1 MKCTDCGVARS
12 LRTTYHQLHL
22 REIVR
27 QAELFT
33 SDSGMGSDRVLL
45 VKHRHA
51 EPSFYSS
58 NNARG
63 TLAFDHNDVFEPS
76 ISQES
81 FGDRTVKSTWPK
93 GDQWNRSIFFQ
104 RKVGRSKPPKPV
116 VAQNRVGVFHILG
129 QYLDDGQVQLAGS
142 EPCPY
147 NAAQPNTGMDA
158 HATVLGAEAANDVCN
173 LIDLRL
179 IVAPQ
184 TYGAGQ
190 LA

>member
-1 MKCTDCGVARS
+1 MDLGEFR
-12 LRTTYHQLHL
+12 LHYD
-22 REIVR
+22 V
-27 QAELFT
+27 
-33 SDSGMGSDRVLL
+33 
-45 VKHRHA
+45 
-51 EPSFYSS
+51 
-58 NNARG
+58 G
-63 TLAFDHNDVFEPS
+63 TIDAASMHNDPTEQWRLWFEAAVDNDVFEPS

-147 NAAQPNTGMDA
+147 NAAQPNAGMDA

-184 TYGAGQ
+184 THGAGQ